1 MAVHQWLRAPFTR
14 DPVRRRIY
22 PNDVYFR
29 ETAALLD
36 RRDVPETTR
45 SLRRSTFV
53 MFKPDAVVG
62 RRIEP
67 ALAFLAEHGFAPLGA
82 LDVRVDARVCREL
95 WRYQIN
101 AAPLAVI
108 RAVDMILESGPP
120 CLLVPLRDTHGPERT
135 GMTAAERFSEL
146 KGSSKNRAAEGSSLR
161 EALGC
166 ELMCLN
172 FLHAPDDLTDL
183 IREVGVLLPG
193 RQRDEAFTLLAGDP
207 SPRRDAEVAAA
218 ARRLYAAHPAHSLEP
233 PTHPAAWSGPR
244 RPTDAAGLSDRLD
257 ELTEGDSGLP
267 LWDRIVIAAQLVEG
281 LPSEGRALIGPP
293 PGTRPTH
300 PLAVGATR
308 TGDTQNPTAAA
319 AVTSDR

>member
-1 MAVHQWLRAPFTR
+1 R

-45 SLRRSTFV
+45 SLRRGTFV

-120 CLLVPLRDTHGPERT
+120 CLFVPLRDTLGPERT
-135 GMTAAERFSEL
+135 GTTAAERLAEL
-146 KGSSKNRAAEGSSLR
+146 KGSSKNRAVNGSSLR

-172 FLHAPDDLTDL
+172 FLHAPDDPADL

-207 SPRRDAEVAAA
+207 SPRRDTEVAAA
-218 ARRLYAAHPAHSLEP
+218 VRRLYAAHPAHPLEP
-233 PTHPAAWSGPR
+233 PARPEAHPAAWSGPR
-244 RPTDAAGLSDRLD
+244 RPADAAGLSDLLD
-257 ELTEGDSGLP
+257 QLTESECEVP

-293 PGTRPTH
+293 PGARPAH
-300 PLAVGATR
+300 PWSVAAAR

-319 AVTSDR
+319 VTSDR